1 MLKDQIKSEYPN
13 ISEADLMKKCM
24 QFFKDQFISSFKD
37 DSSMG
42 SAKDS
47 EEGKSICAGEGQ
59 DPDEDFSFEDFE
71 LHDEQMAEF
80 WASLNERKSKN
91 NK

>member
-37 DSSMG
+37 DSFMG

-47 EEGKSICAGEGQ
+47 EEGKSIYAGEGQ
-59 DPDEDFSFEDFE
+59 YPDEDITSEDFE
-71 LHDEQMAEF
+71 FHDEQMAKF
-80 WASLNERKSKN
+80 WVSLNEGKGKNRK
-91 NK
+91 

>member
-13 ISEADLMKKCM
+13 ISETNIMKNCM

-42 SAKDS
+42 STKYS
-47 EEGKSICAGEGQ
+47 EEGKSICAGEG
-59 DPDEDFSFEDFE
+59 
-71 LHDEQMAEF
+71 
-80 WASLNERKSKN
+80 
-91 NK
+91 